1 MRYSMEWYWYI
12 WFVFCGCLLVGTIG
26 TLIYRILKKKRY
38 VFFRLLD
45 EKTGRPVA
53 GVQVRGL
60 VVSNSYTPSYATSM
74 GSIPVY
80 AVTKQTS
87 EKYKLLG
94 YTDEQGT
101 FRRKVSFLSYGAL
114 WLENENPSVHG
125 LVSRD
130 HVSQEGGFPARPFV
144 CKVAFGM
151 VQPPEHVID

>member
-1 MRYSMEWYWYI
+1 MEWYWYI